1 MLTLT
6 KSLFALMLGFISS
19 TIFGLIAIPF
29 LKKLK
34 AGQNIN
40 IYVEAHR
47 SKAGTPTMGGL
58 IFIIPTI
65 AITVFLLLTGKIE
78 YSVNLMIVLFVFFSY
93 ALIGFLDDFISLRRK
108 SNKGLTQFQKLLLQ
122 LIVALVFYV
131 LFRQFTSGDSY
142 LRISA
147 LGIDWNLGWFYG
159 VFILFLLVGSSN
171 AVNLT
176 DGLDGLAGGLSA
188 ISFLAFGLIAMG
200 SWWIEG
206 NSDMGIFCFI
216 LVGSIMGFLVY
227 NSNPAKVF
235 MGDTGSL
242 TLGLSMA
249 FLAISYAMNNPL
261 IKPFSEGAIVVSFA
275 TLIVP
280 LFDVV
285 RVVWIRYRSHQP
297 FFMPDQNHIH
307 HKFLRM
313 GLSHY
318 ATMALILALAFFL
331 SFFNIIAVEYI
342 SNNIVIFID
351 IVLWVA
357 FHLWLDRRELIR
369 TKHGIVND

>member
-6 KSLFALMLGFISS
+6 KSLFALMLGFIGA
-19 TIFGLIAIPF
+19 TIFGLIIIPF

-47 SKAGTPTMGGL
+47 NKAGTPTMGGL
-58 IFIIPTI
+58 IFIIPTF
-65 AITVFLLLTGKIE
+65 AITLFLLLTGKIE
-78 YSVNLMIVLFVFFSY
+78 YSVNLVIVLFVFLSY
-93 ALIGFLDDFISLRRK
+93 GLIGFLDDFISLRRK
-108 SNKGLTQFQKLLLQ
+108 TNKGLTQFQKILLQ
-122 LIVALVFYV
+122 LIVASVFYV
-131 LFRQFTSGDSY
+131 LFRQYTAGDSY

-188 ISFLAFGLIAMG
+188 IAFLAFGLIAMG

-216 LVGSIMGFLVY
+216 LMGSIIGFLVY

-242 TLGLSMA
+242 TLG
-249 FLAISYAMNNPL
+249 
-261 IKPFSEGAIVVSFA
+261 
-275 TLIVP
+275 
-280 LFDVV
+280 
-285 RVVWIRYRSHQP
+285 
-297 FFMPDQNHIH
+297 
-307 HKFLRM
+307 
-313 GLSHY
+313 
-318 ATMALILALAFFL
+318 ATMATIAILTSHELSLAVIEGVFVIETLTVIIQISSVVLLKRRVFL
-331 SFFNIIAVEYI
+331 MTPIHHHFERLGWREN
-342 SNNIVIFID
+342 D
-351 IVLWVA
+351 IVKLFWIVGFILSLCA
-357 FHLWLDRRELIR
+357 LIYGVWL
-369 TKHGIVND
+369 

>member
-6 KSLFALMLGFISS
+6 KSLFALMLGFIGA
-19 TIFGLIAIPF
+19 TIFGLIIIPF

-47 SKAGTPTMGGL
+47 NKAGTPTMGGL
-58 IFIIPTI
+58 IFIIPTF
-65 AITVFLLLTGKIE
+65 AITLFLLLTGKIE
-78 YSVNLMIVLFVFFSY
+78 YSVNLVIVLFVFLSY
-93 ALIGFLDDFISLRRK
+93 GLIGFLDDFISLRRK
-108 SNKGLTQFQKLLLQ
+108 TNKGLTQFQKILLQ

-131 LFRQFTSGDSY
+131 LFRQYTAGDSY

-188 ISFLAFGLIAMG
+188 IAFLAFGLIAMG

-216 LVGSIMGFLVY
+216 LMGSIMGFLVY

-242 TLGLSMA
+242 TLG
-249 FLAISYAMNNPL
+249 
-261 IKPFSEGAIVVSFA
+261 
-275 TLIVP
+275 
-280 LFDVV
+280 
-285 RVVWIRYRSHQP
+285 
-297 FFMPDQNHIH
+297 
-307 HKFLRM
+307 
-313 GLSHY
+313 
-318 ATMALILALAFFL
+318 ATMATIAILTSHELSLAVIGGVFVIETLTVINQISSVVLLKRRVFL
-331 SFFNIIAVEYI
+331 MTPIHHHFERLGWREN
-342 SNNIVIFID
+342 D
-351 IVLWVA
+351 IVKLFWIVGFILSLCA
-357 FHLWLDRRELIR
+357 LIYGVWL
-369 TKHGIVND
+369 

>member
-1 MLTLT
+1 ML
-6 KSLFALMLGFISS
+6 
-19 TIFGLIAIPF
+19 
-29 LKKLK
+29 
-34 AGQNIN
+34 
-40 IYVEAHR
+40 
-47 SKAGTPTMGGL
+47 
-58 IFIIPTI
+58 
-65 AITVFLLLTGKIE
+65 
-78 YSVNLMIVLFVFFSY
+78 IVLFVFFSY

-206 NSDMGIFCFI
+206 NTDMGIFCFV
-216 LVGSIMGFLVY
+216 LVGSIIGFLVY
-227 NSNPAKVF
+227 NTNPAKVF

-242 TLGLSMA
+242 TLG
-249 FLAISYAMNNPL
+249 
-261 IKPFSEGAIVVSFA
+261 
-275 TLIVP
+275 
-280 LFDVV
+280 
-285 RVVWIRYRSHQP
+285 
-297 FFMPDQNHIH
+297 
-307 HKFLRM
+307 
-313 GLSHY
+313 
-318 ATMALILALAFFL
+318 ATMATIAILTSHELSLVLIGGVFVIETLTVIIQIASVVLLKRKVFLMTPIHHHFERLGWKENDIVKLFWIVGFILAM
-331 SFFNIIAVEYI
+331 IALIYGV
-342 SNNIVIFID
+342 
-351 IVLWVA
+351 
-357 FHLWLDRRELIR
+357 WL
-369 TKHGIVND
+369 